1 MTVTSALAVVP
12 SRDLQA
18 ARRWWIQLLGRDA
31 DRVPMPSDLE
41 WHFAQGGGLQ
51 VVDDAE
57 RAGAGSVTLGVD
69 DVDAELA
76 AARSR
81 GLDVPRAETVPSGQ
95 FRMALLHDR
104 DGNTVVLAQDLTGQV
119 AGAGV
124 TALVV
129 AGRLHVAAERR
140 DEYLATCADVVA
152 QARSADGCLDFA
164 IGADL
169 VDPTRVNVYERWV
182 SRAAVE
188 RFRGDGV
195 GDDQTSM
202 IVDAEV
208 TEYKVTSD
216 RALT

>member
-12 SRDLQA
+12 SGDLEA
-18 ARRWWIQLLGRDA
+18 ARRWWTQLLGRDA

-41 WHFAQGGGLQ
+41 WHFPRGGGLQ
-51 VVDDAE
+51 VVDDPE

-76 AARSR
+76 AAGSR
-81 GLDVPRAETVPSGQ
+81 GLDVPQAETVPSGQ
-95 FRMALLHDR
+95 FRIALLHDP
-104 DGNTVVLAQDLTGQV
+104 DGNTVVLAQDLTGEV
-119 AGAGV
+119 AGAEV

-129 AGRLHVAAERR
+129 AGRLHVGTERR
-140 DEYLATCADVVA
+140 GEYLATCVDVVA

-208 TEYKVTSD
+208 TEYEVTSD